1 MISKQDTILL
11 EDAYLFSQLG
21 GDLNVI
27 AESIELVLTEP
38 LFLKEF
44 EQQLELDLGDKKA
57 SKSQQ
62 MKKIV
67 QDAANKINSL
77 YPKNKKAM
85 SQALPK
91 FFNKVS
97 KELGVPPNQ
106 ISSQQS
112 LANANQPSSQ
122 QQPVTDVN
130 QSPSSSTTSD
140 VVDATSQITIDPKAK
155 PTSKEVSRIFK
166 ELKQVPGLYDAVIKR
181 VLKNVARRK
190 SVQPQQAPESSNS
203 VSSPESSNS
212 TPSPEPSNSTSS
224 ESNAAIVASN
234 SEANIQAKLNK
245 KKGQTGQKIAEGA
258 FLHFFTEDCKFG
270 QIYKTAIE

>member
-203 VSSPESSNS
+203 